1 MISIGQRMFTTCA
14 QTTIDLSWR
23 GRKAASDGGSGAIES
38 LCYVVTG
45 HLRAKLFGYDVSA
58 FARCKGHT
66 LGARRDRLPAKTCLT
81 VVYYKTFFC
90 RSREG
95 REAKTTKIRN
105 GKNCCLRLEQFKN
118 ETWTLA
124 RTRTGMEGGSYGKGP
139 LIPLGQSR
147 KTRFAPA
154 ASPLDS
160 LDLLLREFIYKVSRA
175 PPSPLPYFFTF
186 PFILAI
192 PPPHLHL
199 KRVPRFAEQKQ
210 RIFFFRSSISL

>member
-1 MISIGQRMFTTCA
+1 MISIGQRMFATCA

-23 GRKAASDGGSGAIES
+23 EREATSDGGSGAIEG

-66 LGARRDRLPAKTCLT
+66 RRGLGAIVCLPAKTCLA
-81 VVYYKTFFC
+81 VAYYKTFFC
-90 RSREG
+90 RPREE
-95 REAKTTKIRN
+95 REEAKTTKIRN

-118 ETWTLA
+118 ETWTRA
-124 RTRTGMEGGSYGKGP
+124 RTPTGMEGGRYGKGP

-147 KTRFAPA
+147 KTRFVPA

-175 PPSPLPYFFTF
+175 PPSP
-186 PFILAI
+186 
-192 PPPHLHL
+192 PHTVFLHL
-199 KRVPRFAEQKQ
+199 PLYSRHSPAP
-210 RIFFFRSSISL
+210 STP